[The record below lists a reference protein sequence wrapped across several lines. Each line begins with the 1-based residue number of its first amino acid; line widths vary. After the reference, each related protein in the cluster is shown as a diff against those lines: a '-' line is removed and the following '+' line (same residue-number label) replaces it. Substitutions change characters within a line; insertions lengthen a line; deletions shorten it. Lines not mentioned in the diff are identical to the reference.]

1 MKQLILP
8 KECVDGEQIVLSG
21 DEFHYLVRVRR
32 YGEGASL
39 PARSPDGRPFEL
51 TIERL
56 EDDSLTAT
64 VRTRDALNEAAAAA
78 SPQPAPASSGPDIV
92 LYQGLAKGKKLD
104 LVVRQ
109 ATEAGIAAI
118 VPISTTHSVVSLSDE
133 RAAKRVSRLE
143 RVAREAAQQ
152 SGATK
157 VPRIEEVLPL
167 AEVPAIDPKT
177 GEVGFVFHEKA
188 LAAQVLHEYLKA
200 NPKRVYVAVGPEGGF
215 SGDEITELTTTKR
228 FVAAGLGS
236 TVLRSETAALYAIA
250 AIQTIARERQQW
262 T

>member
-39 PARSPDGRPFEL
+39 PARSPAGFPFEL

-56 EDDSLTAT
+56 EADSLTAT
-64 VRTRDALNEAAAAA
+64 VTAAAA
-78 SPQPAPASSGPDIV
+78 SRRPGPEGAVPEII

-118 VPISTTHSVVSLSDE
+118 VPISTSHSVVSLSDE
-133 RAAKRVSRLE
+133 RAEKRVSRLE

-152 SGATK
+152 SGAAR
-157 VPRIEEVLPL
+157 VPSVEEVLPV
-167 AEVPAIDPKT
+167 ADIPALDRTK

-188 LAAQVLHEYLKA
+188 LAAQVLHEYLRA

-215 SGDEITELTTTKR
+215 SGDEITELTTTKS

-236 TVLRSETAALYAIA
+236 NVLRSETAALYAIA
-250 AIQTIARERQQW
+250 AIQTIARERQEW